1 MNTMKQAGFFPGQG
15 SQQVGMGKNFYD
27 EFTVFRQTIEE
38 ASDSLSFDLKKLLF
52 EGPESELML
61 TENAQPAILAVST
74 GCYRVAESELNLKMD
89 VHLGHSL
96 GEYSALVASEAIP
109 FANAIMWVRER
120 GLAMQKAVPVGE
132 GTMSAII
139 GAEDAQVIEWCKEAT
154 QAAIEA
160 RKNGTQQTVA
170 CVVEPA
176 NFNAPGQIVVSGSV
190 DAVDTLEKMI
200 TKKSTE
206 EKIRGLMAKRLQ
218 VSAPFHCS
226 LMKPARERMESIF
239 ENAKKDGLLSPLQ
252 VPYVPNRTARITQE
266 TGVIFPLLSEQVDHS
281 VLWNQ
286 SVASLLPEY
295 KKAFEFGPGKVL
307 QGLTKRIAKAIPD
320 AAMEVYPIYDLE
332 SLKVAEGVLK

>member
-1 MNTMKQAGFFPGQG
+1 MSTKQAGFFPGQG

-38 ASDSLSFDLKKLLF
+38 ASDSLAFDLKKLLF
-52 EGPESELML
+52 EGPDTELML

-74 GCYRVAESELNLKMD
+74 GCFRVAETELGLKTD

-109 FANAIMWVRER
+109 FSNAIQWVRER

-139 GAEDAQVIEWCKEAT
+139 GAEDAQVLEWCKEAT
-154 QAAIEA
+154 QAANEA
-160 RKNGTQQTVA
+160 RKSSGLNYKVN

-190 DAVDTLEKMI
+190 DAVDALEKLIASM
-200 TKKSTE
+200 
-206 EKIRGLMAKRLQ
+206 KIRGVMAKRLQ

-226 LMKPARERMESIF
+226 LMKLARDKMESIF
-239 ENAKKDGLLSPLQ
+239 AEATKSSLLSPLQ
-252 VPYVPNRTARITQE
+252 VPYIPNRTARITQE
-266 TGVIFPLLSEQVDHS
+266 HGLIFSLLSEQVDHS
-281 VLWNQ
+281 VMWNQ
-286 SVASLLPEY
+286 SVASLLPEH

-307 QGLTKRIAKAIPD
+307 QGLAKRIAKNIPD
-320 AAMEVYPIYDLE
+320 ASLEVYPIYDLE

>member
-1 MNTMKQAGFFPGQG
+1 MNNSKNAGFFPGQG

-52 EGPESELML
+52 EGPDSELML

-74 GCYRVAESELNLKMD
+74 GCYRVAETELNLKMD

-109 FANAIMWVRER
+109 FSNSIQWVRER
-120 GLAMQKAVPVGE
+120 GLAMQKAVPIGE

-154 QAAIEA
+154 KIAQEA
-160 RKNGTQQTVA
+160 RKNGGQNKAEQTVA

-200 TKKSTE
+200 ADK
-206 EKIRGLMAKRLQ
+206 KIRGVIAKRLQ

-226 LMKPARERMESIF
+226 LMKPAREKMDSIF
-239 ENAKKDGLLSPLQ
+239 IEAKKNSLLAPLQ
-252 VPYVPNRTARITQE
+252 VPYIPNRTARITQE
-266 TGVIFPLLSEQVDHS
+266 NGVIFSLLSEQVDHS

-295 KKAFEFGPGKVL
+295 KRAFEFGPGKVL
-307 QGLTKRIAKAIPD
+307 QGLTKRIAKNIPD
-320 AAMEVYPIYDLE
+320 ASIEVYPIYDLE
-332 SLKVAEGVLK
+332 SLKVVEGILK